1 MMHPK
6 PTPFDSFQSELR
18 SIHRCQT
25 TNIFLSA
32 KRKHEIKSKQKSKTR
47 LTVANAEIPGDIVS
61 CVRNKGQSVEGRFGL
76 KLVHVETSV
85 KWGTACAMVN
95 PSQPMLVRS
104 SWTKTKKQKQKQNIP
119 SSIAVS
125 FVSLGLASEKNERK
139 IKKKLRIKY
148 ITTLT

>member
-1 MMHPK
+1 MHPE

-18 SIHRCQT
+18 SIPRCQT

-125 FVSLGLASEKNERK
+125 FVSLGLASEKNGRK
-139 IKKKLRIKY
+139 IRRN
-148 ITTLT
+148 